1 MIVSNFEPPDLKSLQ
16 TLAAVAEFGSLTSA
30 SAALGVTQQ
39 AVSSRI
45 RTLEIRTGSALVT
58 RSARGSQLTATGL
71 LVAGWAK
78 DVLDVADRFEVA
90 VSALRDESHAQLR
103 VGASLTVA
111 EHLMPQWLV
120 AFQTGSGHPAAVDL
134 AVANSRA
141 VIEQVR
147 VGARDIGFVETP
159 DVPSDLESRVIGFD
173 ELVIVVA
180 VNHPWARR
188 RRAISAAELAS
199 TALVVREEGS
209 GTRRT
214 LELAL
219 GALEPP
225 LVPDAPASVLPTTTA
240 IRSTVASGPAP
251 AVLSSLAIRDDVT
264 LGRLVR
270 IRVAGL
276 SLKRPLTAVWARNP
290 AGLPENAERLLSIAL
305 THAR

>member
-1 MIVSNFEPPDLKSLQ
+1 MSDFELPDLKSLQ

-30 SAALGVTQQ
+30 STNLGVTQQ

-45 RTLEIRTGSALVT
+45 RALEVRTGSELVT
-58 RSARGSQLTATGL
+58 RSARGSQLTEAGM
-71 LVAGWAK
+71 LVAGWAQ
-78 DVLDVADRFEVA
+78 DVLDAADRFEVA
-90 VSALRDESHAQLR
+90 VRALRDARHLQLR

-111 EHLMPQWLV
+111 EHLMPEWLV
-120 AFQTGSGHPAAVDL
+120 AFQAGSGHPAAVDL
-134 AVANSRA
+134 AVANSRS
-141 VIEQVR
+141 VVEQVR
-147 VGARDIGFVETP
+147 AGARDIGFIETP

-173 ELVIVVA
+173 ELVVVVG

-188 RRAISAAELAS
+188 RRAVSAAELAS

-219 GALEPP
+219 GALESP
-225 LVPDAPASVLPTTTA
+225 LVPDAPALVLPTTTA
-240 IRSTVASGPAP
+240 IRSTAASGSAP

-270 IRVAGL
+270 VRIAGL
-276 SLKRPLTAVWARNP
+276 ALKRPLTAVWARSTT
-290 AGLPENAERLLSIAL
+290 GLPENAERLLLIAR